1 MSRYLLYKIRINS
14 AREYFSK
21 LLRVND
27 NFCITLCFSQ
37 TMDTVAKC
45 ILISNYGDVHGI
57 PADGEYRRI
66 NETVFVKNDIDVA
79 EETLMLIHKF
89 NGHSGWSGCKGR
101 IQGFDKNSCTRDR
114 WGHIP
119 DIAVPVDGQV
129 NIWSKKGDS
138 SGMLPRECIN
148 IGILSIRCFD
158 YTNFYNLIET
168 NRIIL
173 LSNHVS

>member
-1 MSRYLLYKIRINS
+1 MH
-14 AREYFSK
+14 
-21 LLRVND
+21 
-27 NFCITLCFSQ
+27 
-37 TMDTVAKC
+37 TVAKC
-45 ILISNYGDVHGI
+45 ILISNYGDIHGI

-148 IGILSIRCFD
+148 IGILSIRRFD
-158 YTNFYNLIET
+158 YTNFYNLFIELKQ
-168 NRIIL
+168 IE
-173 LSNHVS
+173 